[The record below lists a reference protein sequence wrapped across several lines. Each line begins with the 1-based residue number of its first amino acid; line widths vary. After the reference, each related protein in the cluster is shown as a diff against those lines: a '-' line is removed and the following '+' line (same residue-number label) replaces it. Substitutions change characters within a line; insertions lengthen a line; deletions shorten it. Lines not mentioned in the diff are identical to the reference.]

1 MSSSVRMGRKRVA
14 SAALAALLLAGGA
27 VACGSEEK
35 SDRAGEDISPAAAV
49 KKAAEKSEKLTS
61 FSFRMKGQLP
71 GEGKVQGEASMATEP
86 LAMSMK
92 MSAPAQGPEKM
103 EIRVVGDGVYLG
115 GGKAAAESDGKRW
128 IKFDAKS
135 MGKGAPN
142 KPAPSS
148 ATATAEQNP
157 AAQSTLFTGSDD
169 LEKVGEETVDGT
181 ETTHYKGTV
190 TLDQMRAAIDKKD
203 PKTRERQEKGLKQY
217 EDMGIDKLT
226 MDMWIDGE
234 DHTKQFRAQGDADK
248 GKFDTTITFFDVN
261 KPVKVTAPPK
271 NEVMDLAEMMKEMKK
286 GSGSA
291 GGTS

>member
-1 MSSSVRMGRKRVA
+1 MGRKRVA

-27 VACGSEEK
+27 VACGSEKK

-49 KKAAEKSEKLTS
+49 KKAAKNSEELTS
-61 FSFRMKGQLP
+61 FSFRMKGLLP
-71 GEGKVQGEASMATEP
+71 GEGKVRGEASMATEP
-86 LAMSMK
+86 LAVSMNMST
-92 MSAPAQGPEKM
+92 PEGPEKL

-115 GGKAAAESDGKRW
+115 GGKAAAEADGKRW
-128 IKFDAKS
+128 IKFDAKT

-169 LEKVGEETVDGT
+169 LKKVGEETVDGA
-181 ETTHYKGTV
+181 ETTHYRGTV
-190 TLDQMRAAIDKKD
+190 TLDQMRASIDKKD
-203 PKTRERQEKGLKQY
+203 AKTRERQEKGLKQY

-234 DHTKQFRAQGDADK
+234 NHTKQFRTQGDADK
-248 GKFDTTITFFDVN
+248 GKFDMTITFFDVN

-271 NEVMDLAEMMKEMKK
+271 NEVMDLAEMMKEME
-286 GSGSA
+286 SGSDE
-291 GGTS
+291 GTS